1 MDENGFDSF
10 YGKILLFGEYSI
22 ILGGQAVVVPLRK
35 FSGNFDFPLIK
46 APVAYSERSN
56 ASLRRFMEYL
66 LSARVSIQLPFAFDK
81 DRFREDIENG
91 LFFHSNIPQGYGAGS
106 SGALVASVFH
116 HYCIHGF
123 SREQSFSAAEV
134 SALILQLSVMESF
147 FHGTSSGLDPLCCYT
162 NRSLHV
168 GADKTVSF
176 PDITINDDS
185 LKSKVFLIDTAIK
198 RTTLSLVQR
207 FSKDFEKGNV
217 NAQILEGLTNETLLA
232 YLNGDEK
239 MFDNFLSQL
248 SFFQLENMKPMIPEI
263 IRNIWYDGL
272 YNRSWTLK
280 LCGSGGGGFIMGF
293 STTIETVKDV
303 FPRSGFEVI
312 TL

>member
-1 MDENGFDSF
+1 MDEKEFDSF

-35 FSGNFDFPLIK
+35 FSGSFDFPLRK

-56 ASLRRFMEYL
+56 ASLKRFLEYL
-66 LSARVSIQLPFAFDK
+66 GSARVASQLPFSVDK
-81 DRFREDIENG
+81 DRFRADLENG

-116 HYCIHGF
+116 HYYNHGF
-123 SREQSFSAAEV
+123 SREQLFSDSEV
-134 SALILQLSVMESF
+134 SALIRQLSVMESF

-162 NRSLHV
+162 SRSLHV
-168 GADKTVSF
+168 GADKKVSF
-176 PDITINDDS
+176 PDITINDDT
-185 LKSKVFLIDTAIK
+185 LRSKVFLIDTAIK

-217 NAQILEGLTNETLLA
+217 NAQILEGLSNEALLA
-232 YLNGDEK
+232 YLDGDEK

-263 IRNIWYDGL
+263 IRNLWYDGL

-293 STTIETVKDV
+293 STTIEKVTDV
-303 FPRSGFEVI
+303 FPRSGFEVV